1 MKIEILKMLMHRNL
15 LNIQPSTLA
24 LVIGTI
30 LLLAVGQVLFKFAA
44 SDISLSHPKT
54 LLSFWLLCA
63 LVTYGIAT
71 AAWLLVLS
79 RVPLS
84 VAFPFYGL
92 IFLIVPV
99 LAWLVLNEPIKP
111 QVVLG
116 GLLIF
121 VGVIVSSLG
130 NS

>member
-1 MKIEILKMLMHRNL
+1 MLMHRNL
-15 LNIQPSTLA
+15 LNIQPLTLA

-44 SDISLSHPKT
+44 NDISLSHPKT